1 MRISDW
7 SSDVCSSDLDA
18 QRDISSVLFGL
29 CRTSAGNPES
39 SMSNRDRSFRHVV
52 LFACLLAVVVFPLR
66 ATVPASSPEQAF
78 DALWHL
84 AQSPVGMESD
94 AQHAEAI
101 STMSAE
107 LFSAATFSEEA
118 TIGRAHVCT

>member
-1 MRISDW
+1 
-7 SSDVCSSDLDA
+7 
-18 QRDISSVLFGL
+18 
-29 CRTSAGNPES
+29 
-39 SMSNRDRSFRHVV
+39 MSNRDRSFRHVV

-101 STMSAE
+101 STMYAE
-107 LFSAATFSEEA
+107 LFPAATLSEDALKKRSDAELRYLF
-118 TIGRAHVCT
+118 RASQMTSIYKADPAFVHHPAPPFAEKPRP